1 MSFPLSPSARDPWLR
16 AVAAGALFWGV
27 VVVVLKLNQHAAF
40 QTQAYDLGLFSNVIW
55 NTSRGLWYLNG
66 LRGTC
71 VLGDHFS
78 PLLAALA
85 PCFWIWEDARVLLV
99 VQSVALAAA
108 LPAAYLLGR
117 RSTGRAGGGVLLA
130 VWLAFLPF
138 LHRVSAYDFHETALG
153 IPIILWMLVARE
165 QGRDR
170 AFWTLAA
177 ALVLLR
183 EDYGLSLAGLGV
195 AWLLAEG
202 PGARQTAWALAI
214 GGIVWTAVVLLGV
227 MPLFRGGGQSLA
239 FSYGNLGRT
248 PAEVATA
255 FLKPSV
261 WRALSPGWGIR
272 GGSLLV
278 VLAWTGGAALF
289 APRLAP
295 AWLVPLALQ
304 LVSGRE
310 GQVRLQAHYSAV
322 VIPFLVYAAARGL
335 GVLSSR
341 PWMVPRRDRIFVLLG
356 GAAVA
361 GGLFFMPRYYRR
373 PPPERAGAAIALRRV
388 PAEASVQASADLLP
402 HLCLRRTI
410 LLAPD
415 PRRTEWVALD
425 RAPFGFLPP
434 PGLAATLDRFA
445 ERNAASRVYAEGGI
459 ELYHFP
465 PPETPS

>member
-1 MSFPLSPSARDPWLR
+1 MT
-16 AVAAGALFWGV
+16 AGALLLGV
-27 VVVVLKLNQHAAF
+27 VVTVLKLNQHAAF
-40 QTQAYDLGLFSNVIW
+40 QTQAYDLGLFANVVW
-55 NTSRGLWYLNG
+55 NTSRGRWFLNG
-66 LRGTC
+66 LRGSC

-85 PCFWIWEDARVLLV
+85 PCFWFWEDARVLLV
-99 VQSVALAAA
+99 VQSAALAAA

-117 RSTGRAGGGVLLA
+117 RSTGRAGGGILLA
-130 VWLAFLPF
+130 VWLGFLPF
-138 LHRVSAYDFHETALG
+138 LHRVSAYDFHETSLG
-153 IPIILWMLVARE
+153 IPLILWMLVARE

-170 AFWTLAA
+170 VFWALAA
-177 ALVLLR
+177 ALLLLR
-183 EDYGLSLAGLGV
+183 EDYGLFLSGLGG
-195 AWLLAEG
+195 AWLLSEG
-202 PGARQTAWALAI
+202 PGARRTAWALAI
-214 GGIVWTAVVLLGV
+214 GGAVWTAIVLLGV

-248 PAEVATA
+248 PPEVATGL
-255 FLKPSV
+255 LKPSV
-261 WRALSPGWGIR
+261 WRALARGWELR
-272 GGSLLV
+272 GGSLLE
-278 VLAWTGGAALF
+278 VLAWSGGMTLLV
-289 APRLAP
+289 PRLAP

-310 GQVRLQAHYSAV
+310 GQVRLQAHYSAA
-322 VIPFLVYAAARGL
+322 VIPFLAYAAARGL

-341 PWMVPRRDRIFVLLG
+341 PWMVPRRGRLFSLLG
-356 GAAVA
+356 GAAVT
-361 GGLFFMPRYYRR
+361 GGLVFMPRYYRQ
-373 PPPERAGAAIALRRV
+373 PPTERLRAVIALRRV
-388 PAEASVQASADLLP
+388 PPDASVQASADLLP

-415 PRRTEWVALD
+415 ARRTEWVALD

-434 PGLAATLDRFA
+434 PDLAATLDRFA